1 VTDFHID
8 WEANRATCPRGK
20 ESGSWRTYQDKA
32 GASYIK
38 VRFPAAD
45 CQACEAR
52 TQCTKATGAEA
63 GRQLRLHPRDQHE
76 ALIAARA
83 REASAGRS
91 TPCAKASKA
100 RCPRRCAALAYAAP
114 DPRARQDPPP
124 ARCHRR
130 SPRARSGRRL
140 AAGAA
145 PRPDAD
151 LTLCSSSCLTLAP
164 AVSRV
169 RHQNNLAQM
178 IYQQHPIV

>member
-45 CQACEAR
+45 CQACEAW
-52 TQCTKATGAEA
+52 TQCTRATGAKA

-76 ALIAARA
+76 ALVAARA

-100 RCPRRCAALAYAAP
+100 RCPRWCAALAYAAP
-114 DPRARQDPPP
+114 DTVGSPRPTSSTSPPP
-124 ARCHRR
+124 QPSTSIGSPPGCRGGP
-130 SPRARSGRRL
+130 SPRRGSHAL
-140 AAGAA
+140 Q
-145 PRPDAD
+145 
-151 LTLCSSSCLTLAP
+151 L
-164 AVSRV
+164 
-169 RHQNNLAQM
+169 
-178 IYQQHPIV
+178 